1 MKIANPMYDAVF
13 KHLME
18 DKKIAKLFLSALTG
32 LAIRSLRALPQELMV
47 DIGDNPQRPG
57 QPMQA
62 YRLDYAA
69 RVRDKDGSE
78 RVAILEIQRQKAY
91 RQDMRFRKYLG
102 KQYMD
107 GDFTMPARGRRYPVG
122 IPVLPIYFLG
132 EPPEGFEDVP
142 ILLVDLVA
150 RDRRTMA
157 PLKGTNSFIDALFHK
172 GILINTRALHPSG
185 DELETLLSIFN
196 PFYQT
201 ENPHIMSVN
210 EALFPKTYHG
220 LLKRLH
226 AVIQNKEVRDKMSA
240 EDDFLAEMQAIAD
253 LHTRELASARRK
265 QERAERKQIEAL
277 RKQEQAEQ
285 QKEQALRKQ
294 EQAERQKEQAE
305 QQKAEAIRL
314 LLQLG
319 IPKSEIAQK
328 LSLSEED
335 MERL

>member
-1 MKIANPMYDAVF
+1 M
-13 KHLME
+13 
-18 DKKIAKLFLSALTG
+18 
-32 LAIRSLRALPQELMV
+32 
-47 DIGDNPQRPG
+47 
-57 QPMQA
+57 
-62 YRLDYAA
+62 
-69 RVRDKDGSE
+69 
-78 RVAILEIQRQKAY
+78 
-91 RQDMRFRKYLG
+91 
-102 KQYMD
+102 
-107 GDFTMPARGRRYPVG
+107 
-122 IPVLPIYFLG
+122 
-132 EPPEGFEDVP
+132 
-142 ILLVDLVA
+142 
-150 RDRRTMA
+150 
-157 PLKGTNSFIDALFHK
+157 FHK

-210 EALFPKTYHG
+210 EALFPKTYQG

-277 RKQEQAEQ
+277 RKQEQAEWQ
-285 QKEQALRKQ
+285 KEQAEWQKEEERRQKEQALRKQ
-294 EQAERQKEQAE
+294 EQAERQK
-305 QQKAEAIRL
+305 AEAIRL

-319 IPKSEIAQK
+319 LTKSEIAQK
-328 LSLSEED
+328 LGLSEED